1 MSQHF
6 GRSRRLLAGVV
17 VVGALV
23 AAGVVTASV
32 ASPGRVL
39 ALPGATESTVVPVE
53 PTRVLDTRYDIGVT
67 GQIVAGTP
75 KKLMVTGTITTWT
88 EANKKSASRVVVP
101 AGATAVLLNVT
112 AVSPTGAG
120 YLSIRPGNA
129 TGVPATA
136 GLNFAPGDVVANAIT
151 VAVPTTGANAG
162 KIGLYYGTPVTGAT
176 MDVVIDVVGYTTNT
190 GLLDLVNRV
199 TALETQGVA
208 GPQGPAGAN
217 GVNGANG
224 TNGTNGANGDAG
236 PLTSSCSATL
246 RWDLPACQTVTVT
259 VGDGPR
265 GVAFDGTN
273 IWVTNTVSGTVSKI
287 DPDGTVTNLS
297 VGSMPRGVAFDGT
310 NIWVTNYGS
319 GSMSKINPVTDEVTT
334 PITGLNVPQGVA
346 FDGTNI
352 WVTNGDSM
360 SKIDPVTGTVVGAP
374 IAVGAA
380 PDGVAFDGTNI
391 WVTNSVSSNVS
402 KINPDGTV
410 TNLSVGSMPR
420 GVAFDGTN
428 IWVANAGTG
437 SMSKIN
443 PVTNAV
449 TTPTSIASPFG
460 VAFDGTNIWVS
471 NVTGKLFKINP
482 DDGTVTATLTGG
494 GSGIS
499 YGVAFDGT
507 NIWVTNSG
515 LDTVSKIVPF

>member
-1 MSQHF
+1 M
-6 GRSRRLLAGVV
+6 
-17 VVGALV
+17 
-23 AAGVVTASV
+23 
-32 ASPGRVL
+32 
-39 ALPGATESTVVPVE
+39 
-53 PTRVLDTRYDIGVT
+53 LDTRYNIGVN
-67 GQIVAGTP
+67 GKLVAETP
-75 KKLMVTGTITTWT
+75 KKLQVTGTITTWT
-88 EANKKSASRVVVP
+88 EANQKSTRRVVVP

-120 YLSIRPGNA
+120 HLSIRPGNA

-136 GLNFAPGDVVANAIT
+136 GLNFAPGDVVANSIT
-151 VAVPTTGANAG
+151 VAVPTAGANAG
-162 KIGLYYGTPVTGAT
+162 KIGLYYATPVAGAT
-176 MDVVIDVVGYTTNT
+176 MHVVADIVGYTTNT

-199 TALETQGVA
+199 TTLETQGVA
-208 GPQGPAGAN
+208 GPAGPAGVA
-217 GVNGANG
+217 GA
-224 TNGTNGANGDAG
+224 NGANGDAG

-246 RWDLPACQTVTVT
+246 RWDLPACQTATVN

-265 GVAFDGTN
+265 GVAFDGTY
-273 IWVTNTVSGTVSKI
+273 IWVANRDDGTVSKI
-287 DPDGTVTNLS
+287 NPVTGTVIGTPIA
-297 VGSMPRGVAFDGT
+297 VGSQPLGVAFDGT
-310 NIWVTNYGS
+310 NIWVTNNGS
-319 GSMSKINPVTDEVTT
+319 NNVSKIDPATNTVTATV
-334 PITGLNVPQGVA
+334 TGLSFPAGVA

-391 WVTNSVSSNVS
+391 WVTNSVSNNVS

-449 TTPTSIASPFG
+449 TTPTSIAGPFG
-460 VAFDGTNIWVS
+460 VAFDGTNIWAS

-482 DDGTVTATLTGG
+482 DDGTVTATITGG